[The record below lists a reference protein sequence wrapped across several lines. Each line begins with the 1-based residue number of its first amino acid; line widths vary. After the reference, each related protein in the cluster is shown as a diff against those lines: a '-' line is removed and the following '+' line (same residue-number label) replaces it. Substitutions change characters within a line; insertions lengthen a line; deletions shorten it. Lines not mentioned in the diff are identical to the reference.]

1 MGAESTDTAEDGQ
14 YRNCGTS
21 SLTATGYNPPALP
34 RISRLLTTLIAIIS
48 GVSTTAAAD
57 VRVLSGFTVSGWS
70 ATDDGTLGP
79 VRVLA
84 QDRNGYLW
92 LGTDTGLLRFDGFHF
107 TTADAV
113 SAPGLPK
120 APVRALLVAKNGD
133 LWIGLGN
140 GAGAFILRDGHFAAA
155 GHPAVSGTVNALAE
169 DDAGD
174 VWLGHDGGL
183 LQRHAGSWTSV
194 AGGIEAAR
202 VYHVRAHEGVLEI
215 GTAEG
220 LYRRRLDGS
229 IVRVANAGD
238 GIIRTTVEDASGRT
252 WVTDP
257 RRGLRDLDAQTA
269 GLAPIAGR
277 GFQLLNDTRGDLW
290 VTTVGQ
296 GLWRVRAGDLTNGIE
311 RLTLQNGLL
320 SDGVWSMLEDREG
333 NLWVGTH
340 EGLNRLTRHTV
351 MPLVE
356 LGITSSIVR
365 VGEVMWVASSEG
377 VFRFSPGR
385 PGQPPARE
393 LLPMSGIRTLH
404 ADHAGH
410 IWVAAVTGLYQLS
423 NGTFSKLPASPGLP
437 FNRVTTLTSD
447 ATGGLWFADAAQGLW
462 QVTSNRVSPYVLP
475 PELRAARVN
484 GMYRDAI
491 GTIWV
496 AFTNG
501 TLGSVDPD
509 GAFRSFGEAD
519 GLPHDTIFGFYED
532 ARTGLWLAGN
542 RGISHLVDGR
552 FVTVGIDNGLPGRRI
567 IGITGVDDSLWFA
580 MSDIGI
586 GRLRIDEFE
595 RAASRPGYQVR
606 VKTLDT
612 SDGMAGV
619 PTTLDTRTAERASD
633 GRLWFVTGRGLTV
646 IDPGAVNEKPRI
658 SGPVRVEAAV
668 ADDVRFTTAGAELP
682 AGTRRLRLDYTA
694 LNLSSADRLRF
705 RYQLEGFDDDWRDAG
720 TRRQAFYTNLPP
732 REYRFRVQVADPE
745 GAWSTATAEWPLTIA
760 PMFYQRPA
768 FYAACGL
775 TLLLLIGAAWQVR
788 LRQVRREF
796 GLVLA
801 ERARLSRDIHDT
813 LLQSMAGVAL
823 QIDNVSRTPDTPP
836 WGRQQLL
843 SIRRELE
850 DCIVDARLTI
860 QNMRGSSQGH
870 DDLIAALE
878 HAGAR
883 ATAGTAVRFRLGVTG
898 TPRRHGERMEA
909 ELLRIAQ
916 EALANAVRHAQAST
930 IHVDLTYT
938 ESSVTLRVADDGTGF
953 EQQASRSATHFGLDT
968 MRERAEQMGGR
979 FRLTTATGLGTEV
992 ETTIPVSTHA

>member
-1 MGAESTDTAEDGQ
+1 MDTAGEGQ

-21 SLTATGYNPPALP
+21 SLAATGYNPPALP
-34 RISRLLTTLIAIIS
+34 RIWRPLTALVAIIW
-48 GVSTTAAAD
+48 GLSTPVAAD
-57 VRVLSGFTVSGWS
+57 TVRVLSGFTVSGWS

-79 VRVLA
+79 VRILA

-92 LGTDTGLLRFDGFHF
+92 LGTDKGLLRFDGFHF

-120 APVRALLVAKNGD
+120 APVRALLVARNGD

-140 GAGAFILRDGHFAAA
+140 GAGAFILRNGHFVAA
-155 GHPAVSGTVNALAE
+155 GHPALSGTVNTIAE

-174 VWLGHDGGL
+174 VWIGHDGGL
-183 LQRHAGSWTSV
+183 LRRHAAAWTPV
-194 AGGIEAAR
+194 AGDIGTAR
-202 VYHVRAHEGVLEI
+202 VYHVRPHEGMLEI

-220 LYRRRLDGS
+220 LYRRRPDGS
-229 IVRVANAGD
+229 IVRIANGGD
-238 GIIRTTVEDASGRT
+238 GIIRTTAEDAHGRT
-252 WVTDP
+252 WVSDP
-257 RRGLRDLDAQTA
+257 RRGLRDLDARNA
-269 GLAPIAGR
+269 GPAPIAGR
-277 GFQLLNDTRGDLW
+277 GFQLLNDAHGDLW
-290 VTTVGQ
+290 LTTVGQ

-320 SDGVWSMLEDREG
+320 SDGVWALLEDREG

-351 MPLVE
+351 TPLVE

-365 VGEVMWVASSEG
+365 VGDAMWVASSEG
-377 VFRFSPGR
+377 VYRFSPGR
-385 PGQPPARE
+385 PGQAPARE
-393 LLPMSGIRTLH
+393 LFPMSGVRTLH
-404 ADHAGH
+404 ADQAGR

-423 NGTFSKLPASPGLP
+423 NGTFSKLPAPPGRP
-437 FNRVTTLTSD
+437 FNRVTTLSSD
-447 ATGGLWFADAAQGLW
+447 VTGSLWFADAAQGLW
-462 QVTSNRVSPYVLP
+462 QFASDRVSPYVLP
-475 PELRAARVN
+475 PEFRATGITAMHGDVS
-484 GMYRDAI
+484 
-491 GTIWV
+491 GTIWI
-496 AFTNG
+496 AFANG
-501 TLGSVDPD
+501 MLGSVDPD
-509 GAFRSFGEAD
+509 GAFRTFGEAD

-532 ARTGLWLAGN
+532 GRSGLWLAGS
-542 RGISHLVDGR
+542 RGISHMVGGR
-552 FVTVGIDNGLPGRRI
+552 FVTIGADNGLPGRRI
-567 IGITGVDDSLWFA
+567 IGITGDNDSLWLA
-580 MSDIGI
+580 ISDVGI

-595 RAASRPGYQVR
+595 RAVSTRGYHVR

-619 PTTLDTRTAERASD
+619 PTTLDTRTAQRASD
-633 GRLWFVTGRGLTV
+633 GRLWFVTGRGLTIV
-646 IDPGAVNEKPRI
+646 DPGAVNEEPRI
-658 SGPVRVEAAV
+658 SGPVRVEAAL

-705 RYQLEGFDDDWRDAG
+705 RYRLEGFDDDWREAG

-732 REYRFRVQVADPE
+732 RAYRFRVQVADPE

-775 TLLLLIGAAWQVR
+775 TLLLLIGVAWQVR

-801 ERARLSRDIHDT
+801 ERARLSRDMHDT
-813 LLQSMAGVAL
+813 LLQNMAGVAL
-823 QIDNVSRTPDTPP
+823 QIDDVSRTPHMSP

-860 QNMRGSSQGH
+860 QNMRGLTQGH
-870 DDLIAALE
+870 GDLIAALE

-883 ATAGTAVRFRLGVTG
+883 ATAATAVRFRLGVTG
-898 TPRRHGERMEA
+898 TPRRCDERMEA

-938 ESSVTLRVADDGTGF
+938 DSSVTLRVADDGTGF

-979 FRLTTATGLGTEV
+979 FRLTTTTGLGTEV